1 MLLTTKVVIF
11 MSQEIITKLSE
22 IGLSEY
28 EAKAYLAL
36 LRSNPSTAYE
46 IAKESGIPT
55 SKIYQVIHKLTAK
68 GICILSEENS
78 RIKHYIPIQPDEFL
92 SQYKSTVGTLVD
104 SLKEE
109 FVGLG
114 SRQDVSRIWNI
125 SDYDHLT
132 DKATRMIDSAH
143 SVLLLS
149 LWKEELESL
158 EPALRRAEGRGVR
171 IALVHFGLPKLE
183 VGQVYYHPIEDT
195 LYAEKG
201 GRGFVLIADSQEV
214 LIGTVSYEGKTEGA
228 WSRNKGFVMIAED
241 YVKHDV
247 YITKIIKRFDKELI
261 VRFGERYAKLRD
273 VFRDEEHDQDD
284 DGNGSNPSQAG
295 QKKGVLTSHE
305 TP

>member
-1 MLLTTKVVIF
+1 M
-11 MSQEIITKLSE
+11 QAIITKLSE

-36 LRSNPSTAYE
+36 LHSNPSTAYE

-55 SKIYQVIHKLTAK
+55 SKIYQVIHKLTEK
-68 GICILSEENS
+68 GICLLSEENGKTK
-78 RIKHYIPIQPDEFL
+78 RYIPIQPDEFL
-92 SQYKSTVGTLVD
+92 NQYKSTVGTLVD

-109 FVGLG
+109 FSGLD
-114 SRQDVSRIWNI
+114 SHQEASRIWNI
-125 SDYDHLT
+125 SDYDHLI
-132 DKATRMIDSAH
+132 DKARRMIDNAH

-158 EPALRRAEGRGVR
+158 EAALRRAEERGVR
-171 IALVHFGLPKLE
+171 IALVHFGIPQIC

-214 LIGTVSYEGKTEGA
+214 LIGTVSYEGRTEGA
-228 WSRNKGFVMIAED
+228 WSRNKGFVMISED

-247 YITKIIKRFDKELI
+247 YITKIIKRLDKELI
-261 VRFGERYAKLRD
+261 NCFGERYAKLRD
-273 VFRDEEHDQDD
+273 VLRDEDTDTE
-284 DGNGSNPSQAG
+284 NGSKIQE
-295 QKKGVLTSHE
+295 KGVLTSHE
-305 TP
+305 TR

>member
-1 MLLTTKVVIF
+1 MKA
-11 MSQEIITKLSE
+11 IITKLSG

-55 SKIYQVIHKLTAK
+55 SKIYQVIHKLTEK
-68 GICILSEENS
+68 GICLLSEENN
-78 RIKHYIPIQPDEFL
+78 RTKRYVPIQPDEFL
-92 SQYKSTVGTLVD
+92 NRHKSTVGTLVD

-109 FVGLG
+109 FSSLD
-114 SRQDVSRIWNI
+114 SRQDASHIWNL
-125 SDYDHLT
+125 SDYDHLI
-132 DKATRMIDSAH
+132 DKARRMIDSAH

-158 EPALRRAEGRGVR
+158 EAALRRAEGRGVQ
-171 IALVHFGLPKLE
+171 IALVHFGIPQIC

-214 LIGTVSYEGKTEGA
+214 LIGTVSYEGRTEGA

-247 YITKIIKRFDKELI
+247 YITKIIKRLDKELI
-261 VRFGERYAKLRD
+261 NCFGERYAKLRD
-273 VFRDEEHDQDD
+273 VLRDEEVDS
-284 DGNGSNPSQAG
+284 GNGSKIQE
-295 QKKGVLTSHE
+295 KGVLTSHE
-305 TP
+305 TR

>member
-1 MLLTTKVVIF
+1 MTST
-11 MSQEIITKLSE
+11 IITKLSE

-55 SKIYQVIHKLTAK
+55 SKIYQVIHKLTEK
-68 GICILSEENS
+68 RICLLSDDKS
-78 RIKHYIPIQPDEFL
+78 KTKHYVPIQPDEFL
-92 SQYKSTVGTLVD
+92 SRYKSTVRTLVD

-109 FVGLG
+109 FSGLDK
-114 SRQDVSRIWNI
+114 RQDVNHIWNI
-125 SDYDHLT
+125 SDYDHLL
-132 DKATRMIDSAH
+132 DKARRMIDSAH

-149 LWKEELESL
+149 LWKEEMESL
-158 EPALRRAEGRGVR
+158 EPTLRRAEGRGVQ

-247 YITKIIKRFDKELI
+247 YITKILKRLDKELI
-261 VRFGERYAKLRD
+261 NRFGERYAKLRN
-273 VFRDEEHDQDD
+273 VFRDEEM
-284 DGNGSNPSQAG
+284 DGGYDSKI
-295 QKKGVLTSHE
+295 QKKEVLTSHE
-305 TP
+305 TR

>member
-1 MLLTTKVVIF
+1 M
-11 MSQEIITKLSE
+11 QAIITKLSE

-55 SKIYQVIHKLTAK
+55 SKIYQVIHKLTEK
-68 GICILSEENS
+68 GIFLLSEES
-78 RIKHYIPIQPDEFL
+78 SKTKHYVPIQPDEFL
-92 SQYKSTVGTLVD
+92 SRYKSTVGTLVD

-109 FVGLG
+109 LTDLNSG
-114 SRQDVSRIWNI
+114 QDASHIWSI
-125 SDYDHLT
+125 SEYDHLT
-132 DKATRMIDSAH
+132 DKARRIIDSAH

-149 LWKEELESL
+149 LWKEELEPL
-158 EPALRRAEGRGVR
+158 EPSLRKAEGRGVQ
-171 IALVHFGLPKLE
+171 IALVHFGLPKLK

-201 GRGFVLIADSQEV
+201 GRGFVLVADSQEV

-247 YITKIIKRFDKELI
+247 YITKILKRFDKELLN
-261 VRFGERYAKLRD
+261 RFGERYAKLRD
-273 VFRDEEHDQDD
+273 VLRDEEADN
-284 DGNGSNPSQAG
+284 GNDAVIEKRGA
-295 QKKGVLTSHE
+295 LTSHE
-305 TP
+305 T

>member
-1 MLLTTKVVIF
+1 MTST
-11 MSQEIITKLSE
+11 IITKLSE

-36 LRSNPSTAYE
+36 LHSNPSTAYE
-46 IAKESGIPT
+46 IAKASGIPT
-55 SKIYQVIHKLTAK
+55 SKIYQVIHKLTEK
-68 GICILSEENS
+68 GICLLSEERS
-78 RIKHYIPIQPDEFL
+78 KTKHYVPIQPDEFL
-92 SQYKSTVGTLVD
+92 SRYKSSVGTLVD

-109 FVGLG
+109 FSSLN
-114 SRQDVSRIWNI
+114 SCQETSHIWNI
-125 SDYDHLT
+125 SDYDHLI
-132 DKATRMIDSAH
+132 DKARRMIDSAH

-149 LWKEELESL
+149 LWKEELELL
-158 EPALRRAEGRGVR
+158 EPVLRKAESRGVQ

-247 YITKIIKRFDKELI
+247 YITKIIKRLDKELI
-261 VRFGERYAKLRD
+261 NRFGERYAMLRD
-273 VFRDEEHDQDD
+273 VFRDAEV
-284 DGNGSNPSQAG
+284 DGRYGSNPPQAG
-295 QKKGVLTSHE
+295 QERGVLTSHE
-305 TP
+305 TR

>member
-1 MLLTTKVVIF
+1 MVQT
-11 MSQEIITKLSE
+11 IIAKLSE

-36 LRSNPSTAYE
+36 LRHSPSTAYE

-55 SKIYQVIHKLTAK
+55 SKIYQVIHKLTEK
-68 GICILSEENS
+68 GICLLSEENGKT
-78 RIKHYIPIQPDEFL
+78 KHYIPIQPDEFL
-92 SQYKSTVGTLVD
+92 NQYKSTVGTLVD

-109 FVGLG
+109 FTSID
-114 SRQDVSRIWNI
+114 SRQDASHIWNI
-125 SDYDHLT
+125 SEYDHLV
-132 DKATRMIDSAH
+132 DKAKRIIDSAQ
-143 SVLLLS
+143 SMLLLS

-158 EPALRRAEGRGVR
+158 ETSLRNAQGRGVQ

-214 LIGTVSYEGKTEGA
+214 LIGTISYEGKTEGA

-247 YITKIIKRFDKELI
+247 YITKIIKRLDKELI
-261 VRFGERYAKLRD
+261 SRFGERYAMLRD
-273 VFRDEEHDQDD
+273 VFHDDVTD
-284 DGNGSNPSQAG
+284 SGNGL
-295 QKKGVLTSHE
+295 KMHEKGVLSSHE
-305 TP
+305 IP

>member
-1 MLLTTKVVIF
+1 M
-11 MSQEIITKLSE
+11 QAIITKLSE

-55 SKIYQVIHKLTAK
+55 SKIYQVIHKLTEK
-68 GICILSEENS
+68 GICLLSEENS
-78 RIKHYIPIQPDEFL
+78 KTKHYVPIQPDEFL
-92 SQYKSTVGTLVD
+92 NRHKSTVGTLVD
-104 SLKEE
+104 SLKEA
-109 FVGLG
+109 FSSLD
-114 SRQDVSRIWNI
+114 SRQEASHIWNI
-125 SDYDHLT
+125 SDYDHLI
-132 DKATRMIDSAH
+132 DKARRMIDSAH

-158 EPALRRAEGRGVR
+158 EPALRRAEGRGVQ

-195 LYAEKG
+195 LYTEKG
-201 GRGFVLIADSQEV
+201 GRGFVLVADSQEV
-214 LIGTVSYEGKTEGA
+214 LIGIISYEGKTEGA

-247 YITKIIKRFDKELI
+247 YITKIIKRLDKELI
-261 VRFGERYAKLRD
+261 VRFGEKYAKLRD
-273 VFRDEEHDQDD
+273 VFRDEEMD
-284 DGNGSNPSQAG
+284 DGYDSNPPQAG
-295 QKKGVLTSHE
+295 QMKGVFTSHE
-305 TP
+305 TD

>member
-1 MLLTTKVVIF
+1 MLLTTKVVIWKDYGLI
-11 MSQEIITKLSE
+11 QAIITKLSE

-36 LRSNPSTAYE
+36 LRANPSTAYE

-55 SKIYQVIHKLTAK
+55 SKIYQVIHKLTEK
-68 GICILSEENS
+68 GICLLSEENGKT
-78 RIKHYIPIQPDEFL
+78 KHYVPIQPDEFL
-92 SQYKSTVGTLVD
+92 NRYKSTVGTLVD
-104 SLKEE
+104 SLKKE
-109 FVGLG
+109 FSGLS
-114 SRQDVSRIWNI
+114 SRQDVSHIWNI
-125 SDYDHLT
+125 SDYNHLV
-132 DKATRMIDSAH
+132 DKAHRMIDSAR

-158 EPALRRAEGRGVR
+158 ETALRRAEGRGVR

-201 GRGFVLIADSQEV
+201 GRGFVVIADSQEV

-228 WSRNKGFVMIAED
+228 WSQNKGFVMIAED

-247 YITKIIKRFDKELI
+247 YITKIIKRLDKELI
-261 VRFGERYAKLRD
+261 NCFGERYAKLRD
-273 VFRDEEHDQDD
+273 LFRDEEVDR
-284 DGNGSNPSQAG
+284 GNGSKIQE
-295 QKKGVLTSHE
+295 KGVLTSHE
-305 TP
+305 TR

>member
-1 MLLTTKVVIF
+1 MDA
-11 MSQEIITKLSE
+11 IIRKLSE
-22 IGLSEY
+22 VGLSEY

-36 LRSNPSTAYE
+36 LRSSPSTAYE

-55 SKIYQVIHKLTAK
+55 SKIYQVIHKLTEK
-68 GICILSEENS
+68 RICLLSEENGKTK
-78 RIKHYIPIQPDEFL
+78 RYIPIQPDEFL
-92 SQYKSTVGTLVD
+92 NQYKSTMGTLVD

-109 FVGLG
+109 FNNID
-114 SRQDVSRIWNI
+114 SCQDVSHIWNI
-125 SDYDHLT
+125 SKYDHLI
-132 DKATRMIDSAH
+132 DKAKRMIDGAQ

-158 EPALRRAEGRGVR
+158 ETALHRAEGRGVR

-201 GRGFVLIADSQEV
+201 GRGFVLIADSLEV

-247 YITKIIKRFDKELI
+247 YITKIIKRLDKELI
-261 VRFGERYAKLRD
+261 NRFGEKYARLRD
-273 VFRDEEHDQDD
+273 VFRDDEID
-284 DGNGSNPSQAG
+284 DGHGI
-295 QKKGVLTSHE
+295 KMREKGVLSSHE
-305 TP
+305 IL